1 MRSSATHPHCV
12 LSLLFISGLF
22 VAIIVVVTV
31 IISPSAVVVVVISQL
46 SALNAS

>member
-1 MRSSATHPHCV
+1 M

-31 IISPSAVVVVVISQL
+31 VISPSVVVVVVISQL